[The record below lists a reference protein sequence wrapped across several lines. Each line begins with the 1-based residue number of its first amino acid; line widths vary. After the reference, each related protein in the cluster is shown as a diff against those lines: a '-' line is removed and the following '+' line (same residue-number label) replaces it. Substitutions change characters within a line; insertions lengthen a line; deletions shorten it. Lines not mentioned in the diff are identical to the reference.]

1 MCASP
6 NNARAGPTTPA
17 PVYDDSGLLNA
28 TLMKMFRSAVVSE
41 LGGPDSIVP
50 GADGLWELVHRLNAR
65 GQLPAETQDA
75 GLAVLRS
82 LFPRIFSPMHG
93 FAWKPLP
100 VAFRELFSR
109 PLPGFASKLNACVT
123 QMCSGWL
130 MGRSMLSDIERS
142 RLAPTD
148 GGGTFGDGKGQCL
161 KIERCRFLES
171 TGCASACV
179 NLCKVPTQRFFAE
192 DMGIPLLMEP
202 DYEDF
207 SCSFSFGVA
216 PPPLEEDE
224 ALIVPCFTQCPA
236 AGAIRKQCH
245 LVEMTKPHDS

>member
-1 MCASP
+1 MHPLNSVSVTCFTKSARMNRLRCWSLTLACMTTVTGGTRCPAFAQRVMTRRHGGVARRKPCDMCASP

-109 PLPGFASKLNACVT
+109 PLPGFASKLNA
-123 QMCSGWL
+123 L
-130 MGRSMLSDIERS
+130 R
-142 RLAPTD
+142 
-148 GGGTFGDGKGQCL
+148 
-161 KIERCRFLES
+161 
-171 TGCASACV
+171 
-179 NLCKVPTQRFFAE
+179 
-192 DMGIPLLMEP
+192 
-202 DYEDF
+202 
-207 SCSFSFGVA
+207 
-216 PPPLEEDE
+216 
-224 ALIVPCFTQCPA
+224 
-236 AGAIRKQCH
+236 
-245 LVEMTKPHDS
+245 